1 LILDQ
6 LVEVRDL
13 IQPTGLEK
21 ATGISRVDG
30 RLCRRIS
37 RERRPQITPQ
47 LGADETPSRRP
58 TDQKTT
64 QESGNAIE
72 RPPWKNVKK
81 RLRTIAVATLLT
93 ISASSLLVACG
104 KRTGD
109 EFVGSWKVKG
119 DIDSTIIARSGYDFV
134 VVNTGDT
141 SSRMFFHY
149 EHGILV
155 MKSSAGMLEIRY
167 DRIHDAI
174 VAFTPGFPVEIVL
187 PRVK

>member
-1 LILDQ
+1 
-6 LVEVRDL
+6 
-13 IQPTGLEK
+13 
-21 ATGISRVDG
+21 
-30 RLCRRIS
+30 
-37 RERRPQITPQ
+37 
-47 LGADETPSRRP
+47 
-58 TDQKTT
+58 
-64 QESGNAIE
+64 
-72 RPPWKNVKK
+72 VKK

-119 DIDSTIIARSGYDFV
+119 DIDSTIIARSGHDFV

-141 SSRMFFHY
+141 SSKMFFHY

-155 MKSSAGMLEIRY
+155 MKSSAAMLEIRY
-167 DRIHDAI
+167 DRIQDAI